1 MEGATDSAYG
11 YKDPDSLFR
20 TVMSYDCT
28 NVCPRIPRFSTAN
41 ENFKFSGKKIGS
53 VDRNCAATINT
64 NSVHVANYK
73 VSADI
78 SSKPSSSPSS
88 AATSAATSVPTS
100 ASGTKC
106 ESNEVNVKINV
117 SSRTPENPKDISWKL
132 SNSAYTYQGT
142 SYKSEICVLAGQSY
156 KMKMLP
162 RDAYWNYKVY
172 VDGTFEGKYKTK
184 KEILNI
190 DATGSD
196 VKAPVPAPGIKCGL
210 NEVIVKINVNSRTP
224 ENPKD
229 ISWKLSNS
237 AYTYQGASYESEICI
252 LGGQSFEMEVNPR
265 NAYWNYK
272 VYVDGT
278 FEGKYKTKKEIL
290 NIDATDSDAM
300 DPNFNNYMLAPLP
313 ATSIKCGRNEVN
325 VEIKINSRT
334 PENPKDISW
343 KLSNSAYT
351 YQGASYRSEI
361 CILAGQSFEME
372 MLPRDAYWNYK
383 VFVDGTFEGKY
394 KTKKEILNI
403 DAI

>member
-1 MEGATDSAYG
+1 
-11 YKDPDSLFR
+11 
-20 TVMSYDCT
+20 
-28 NVCPRIPRFSTAN
+28 
-41 ENFKFSGKKIGS
+41 
-53 VDRNCAATINT
+53 
-64 NSVHVANYK
+64 
-73 VSADI
+73 
-78 SSKPSSSPSS
+78 
-88 AATSAATSVPTS
+88 
-100 ASGTKC
+100 
-106 ESNEVNVKINV
+106 
-117 SSRTPENPKDISWKL
+117 
-132 SNSAYTYQGT
+132 
-142 SYKSEICVLAGQSY
+142 
-156 KMKMLP
+156 
-162 RDAYWNYKVY
+162 
-172 VDGTFEGKYKTK
+172 
-184 KEILNI
+184 
-190 DATGSD
+190 
-196 VKAPVPAPGIKCGL
+196 
-210 NEVIVKINVNSRTP
+210 
-224 ENPKD
+224 
-229 ISWKLSNS
+229 
-237 AYTYQGASYESEICI
+237 
-252 LGGQSFEMEVNPR
+252 MEVNPR